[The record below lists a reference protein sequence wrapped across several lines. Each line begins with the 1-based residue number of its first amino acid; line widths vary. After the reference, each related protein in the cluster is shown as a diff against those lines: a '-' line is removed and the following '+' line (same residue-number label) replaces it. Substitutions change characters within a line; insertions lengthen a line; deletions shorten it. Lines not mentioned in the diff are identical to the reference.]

1 MAMSWSP
8 WLSSLNDV
16 LADLYPTLDEAKKM
30 VTEVGLRPG
39 RINLEGT
46 SSVIRWFN
54 ILKHIADGWGD
65 KPGIP
70 PRALALVDLAL
81 KDCPDHDILAALK
94 KEEPPVV
101 EAPKPDLVP
110 PGADE
115 GEHYEKITGAQ
126 NTLLPIRFLEIG
138 TQRARAVVRIV
149 RADGTSG
156 TGFLIGKG
164 WVLTNN
170 HVLPTKEI
178 AATSVAEFNYQQTAD
193 GLDGATERFKL
204 DAARFHTNAANDW
217 TAVGIETAAEGK
229 WGTIPLEP
237 VDVAVDAFVN
247 IIQHPGGGP
256 KHIGLYHNTVAAVGD
271 GRVQYLTDTL
281 PGSSGSPVFDSAWK
295 VVALHHSGGMLRVP
309 GTKKRAYVNEG
320 IAVRTIIDDLRTAGV
335 L

>member
-1 MAMSWSP
+1 MSWTP

-16 LADLYPTLDEAKKM
+16 MADLYPTLDQARKM
-30 VTEVGLRPG
+30 VTEVGLKPG
-39 RINLEGT
+39 HISLEGT

-54 ILKHIADGWGD
+54 IVKYINDGWGEQ
-65 KPGIP
+65 PGIP
-70 PRALALVDLAL
+70 PRALKLVELAL
-81 KDCPDHDILAALK
+81 GEFPDNNILTALRNN
-94 KEEPPVV
+94 EPPVV
-101 EAPKPDLVP
+101 EAPKLDLVP
-110 PGADE
+110 PNAND
-115 GEHYEKITGAQ
+115 GEHYERIIGSQ

-138 TQRARAVVRIV
+138 TQRARAVARIV
-149 RADGTSG
+149 RGDGSSG
-156 TGFLIGKG
+156 TGFLIGNG
-164 WVLTNN
+164 WLLTNN
-170 HVLPTKEI
+170 HVLPNADLT
-178 AATSVAEFNYQQTAD
+178 AHSVAEFNYQQTSE

-204 DAARFHTNAANDW
+204 DAARFRTSIVNDW
-217 TAVGIETAAEGK
+217 SAVGIDAVAEGK

-237 VDVAVDAFVN
+237 VDVGVDAFVN

-309 GTKKRAYVNEG
+309 GTKQRAYVNEG
-320 IAVRTIIDDLRTAGV
+320 IAIRTIIDDLRGAGV